1 MQNVRPLYDLHPS
14 PSDMLAEVTAGL
26 SSNPK
31 TLPCKYFYDTRGSAL
46 FDQICE
52 LDEYYPTRTE
62 ISILKESAEE
72 IGRSIGPDALVI
84 EPGSG
89 NSQKVRLLLNAL
101 QTPAGYVPL
110 DISGEHLIQAARRL
124 GADYEE
130 LPIWPVCADFNQKL
144 ALPDL
149 SPLDQRG
156 LIFFPGSTIGNFP
169 EPERIALLQRL
180 GQICEPHVSSL
191 LIGIDLIKDRKRLEQ
206 AYDDKEGVTAA
217 FNLNLL
223 SHINRALKANFVI
236 DQFTHRALFNQE
248 HSRIEMYLV
257 SDRDQ
262 QVKIGGEVFAF
273 RSGEAIHTES
283 AYKFSVESFAETARR
298 AKWHFEGSWTDPD
311 ELFALLL
318 LRSEPNQNA

>member
-1 MQNVRPLYDLHPS
+1 
-14 PSDMLAEVTAGL
+14 MLAEVTAGL

-31 TLPCKYFYDTRGSAL
+31 TLPCKYFYDARGSAL

-180 GQICEPHVSSL
+180 GQI
-191 LIGIDLIKDRKRLEQ
+191 
-206 AYDDKEGVTAA
+206 
-217 FNLNLL
+217 
-223 SHINRALKANFVI
+223 
-236 DQFTHRALFNQE
+236 
-248 HSRIEMYLV
+248 
-257 SDRDQ
+257 
-262 QVKIGGEVFAF
+262 
-273 RSGEAIHTES
+273 
-283 AYKFSVESFAETARR
+283 
-298 AKWHFEGSWTDPD
+298 
-311 ELFALLL
+311 
-318 LRSEPNQNA
+318 

>member
-1 MQNVRPLYDLHPS
+1 
-14 PSDMLAEVTAGL
+14 MLAEVTEGL
-26 SSNPK
+26 SSTPK
-31 TLPCKYFYDTRGSAL
+31 TLPCKYFYDARGSAL

-62 ISILKESAEE
+62 LSILKDSAHE
-72 IGRSIGPDALVI
+72 ISRSIGPDALVI

-89 NSQKVRLLLNAL
+89 NSRKVRLLLNAL
-101 QTPAGYVPL
+101 QTPVGYVPL
-110 DISGEHLIQAARRL
+110 DISGEHLVEAARRL

-130 LPIWPVCADFNQKL
+130 LPIWPVCADFNQQL

-156 LIFFPGSTIGNFP
+156 LIFFPGSTIGNFS

-180 GQICEPHVSSL
+180 SQVCKPHVSRL

-206 AYDDKEGVTAA
+206 AYDDKQGVTAA

-223 SHINRALKANFVI
+223 SHINRALKVDFAI
-236 DQFTHRALFNQE
+236 DQFTHRVLFNQE
-248 HSRIEMYLV
+248 QSRIEMYLV
-257 SDRDQ
+257 SNRDQ
-262 QVKIGGEVFAF
+262 QVEIGGQVFVF
-273 RSGEAIHTES
+273 RAGEAIHTES
-283 AYKFSVESFAETARR
+283 AYKFTIESFSETARQ
-298 AKWHFEGSWTDPD
+298 ANWHLEGSWTDPN